1 MLQVVYGHSRIVAPR
16 GWVPRLQKEAATCF
30 HRFMLF
36 EPDFRESEEARCR
49 AHIERG
55 LQGAAVPEKLVRDLA
70 GAMMEE
76 HAVWYTEGA
85 SSPDFLSLV
94 RQSRGWAV
102 RDCDFDF
109 VANLVNGPLLG
120 LGTGAATAAVTGST
134 LLAAGT
140 SAVVQVVHALYKTHI
155 AAKRK
160 GATIG
165 ARKAALL
172 AALKEINNGDGA
184 TLQEVAAHVAE
195 RFPRLPYTTDEVR
208 SDLEALKTVTT
219 DGTGEVV
226 AFTFTVDGD
235 DTLWK
240 TSC

>member
-1 MLQVVYGHSRIVAPR
+1 ML
-16 GWVPRLQKEAATCF
+16 LK
-30 HRFMLF
+30 
-36 EPDFRESEEARCR
+36 PDFRESEEARCR

-55 LQGAAVPEKLVRDLA
+55 LQEAAVPEKLVRDLA
-70 GAMMEE
+70 GAMMDG
-76 HAVWYTEGA
+76 HAVWYTDGA
-85 SSPDFLSLV
+85 SNPNFLSLV
-94 RQSRGWAV
+94 RRSRGWAG

-120 LGTGAATAAVTGST
+120 LGTAAATAAVTGST
-134 LLAAGT
+134 LVAAGT

-160 GATIG
+160 GATVG

-172 AALKEINNGDGA
+172 AALKEINKGEGA
-184 TLQEVAAHVAE
+184 TLQEVTAHVAE
-195 RFPRLPYTTDEVR
+195 RFPRLPYTMDEVR
-208 SDLEALKTVTT
+208 ADLEALKKVTT

-226 AFTFTVDGD
+226 AFAFTVDEDG
-235 DTLWK
+235 TLWK